1 MKRWLWIILL
11 LPASPLWAQNKKFDG
26 FVMNAAAFQKIRS
39 YCVDTHNLPDD
50 QVKVIDHFVSQ
61 ESKPKGL
68 LTKLP
73 WRRVANC
80 QDAGID
86 AMVRLEF
93 PHDSSFPRPE
103 RDDVKGVLLV
113 FQPGSPSPIYETP
126 AVTIPGPP
134 GHGDGEP
141 LDARMVTG
149 LLEYSAASSAV
160 RILIHDWQ
168 KL

>member
-11 LPASPLWAQNKKFDG
+11 LPPLPLFAQSGKFEG
-26 FVMNAAAFQKIRS
+26 YVMNAAAFRKIQS
-39 YCVDTHNLPDD
+39 YCVDTHNLPED

-73 WRRVANC
+73 WHRRSSC

-86 AMVRLEF
+86 ALVRVEF
-93 PHDSSFPRPE
+93 PHGSPFSHPE
-103 RDDVKGVLLV
+103 RDEVQGVLLV

-126 AVTIPGPP
+126 AVKIPGNPRRDDDDSFDVKIV
-134 GHGDGEP
+134 GD
-141 LDARMVTG
+141 
-149 LLEYSAASSAV
+149 LLEYSAASSVV
-160 RILIHDWQ
+160 RMLIHDWQ
-168 KL
+168 KR